1 MTTTPFDILCPQ
13 HLCFD
18 NDGVITHVGPSLRS
32 VISLAADQSL
42 FGLLTILRPLGISD
56 LTTLFA
62 HTGRALSVEIQ
73 GHDDLRLRGVV
84 ARHGD
89 GGVLS
94 LSYPLALRFKARSN
108 AIA

>member
-18 NDGVITHVGPSLRS
+18 NDGVITHVGPGLSS
-32 VISLAADQSL
+32 VISPPADQPL

-56 LTTLFA
+56 LPTLFA

-73 GHDDLRLRGVV
+73 GYDDLRLRDMGM
-84 ARHGD
+84 A
-89 GGVLS
+89 
-94 LSYPLALRFKARSN
+94 AF
-108 AIA
+108 